1 MEVLLKML
9 GFKLIPLA
17 TSPLSLSWIFFA
29 YLYVSFYFSLFFL
42 TVPPFFLQLLESVKL
57 KLLELCFC
65 TTALSLWQREGNE
78 ERLSSASQHC
88 YCTIKSTFRSLR
100 WVISSKGK
108 KHVPH
113 WIPGSIMLISLLL
126 CYFLEILHPWKK
138 VIWFLPWKQN
148 KTNPSLSFL
157 MNIFL
162 SKFGVLL
169 DFFSFL
175 ICPYNYAIV
184 IYDFFSC
191 QSNL

>member
-1 MEVLLKML
+1 MQHQCLSNELDG
-9 GFKLIPLA
+9 GFTKGVGLQVDSSCHFP
-17 TSPLSLSWIFFA
+17 SLSLSLSNFFC
-29 YLYVSFYFSLFFL
+29 LSLCFILLL
-42 TVPPFFLQLLESVKL
+42 TLLSHCTTILPTASRVSVKL
-57 KLLELCFC
+57 KLFELCFC

-88 YCTIKSTFRSLR
+88 YRTIKSTFRSLR

-108 KHVPH
+108 KRVPH
-113 WIPGSIMLISLLL
+113 WIPGSIMLISPLL
-126 CYFLEILHPWKK
+126 CYFFGNSTPLK

-157 MNIFL
+157 MNIFF

-175 ICPYNYAIV
+175 ICPTIT
-184 IYDFFSC
+184 
-191 QSNL
+191 Q